1 MLQVIIPGMEYYDE
15 ESETFIET
23 KSQALSLE
31 HSLVS
36 LAKWESKWK
45 KPFFS
50 DTQKSQA
57 ESSDYIRCM
66 TLTQNVNPE
75 VYDNIPDEVIDEVDM
90 YINDPMT
97 ATWFNESK
105 RHKHSHEVVTAEIIY
120 YQMVALNIPFE
131 CQKWHLNRLMT
142 LIRVCS
148 LKNEPEK
155 KMSKR
160 QVLENNRALNQVR
173 KQKMRT
179 KG

>member
-1 MLQVIIPGMEYYDE
+1 MLQVIIPGVEYYDE

-50 DTQKSQA
+50 DTQKSRE

-66 TLTQNVNPE
+66 TTTQNVSPE
-75 VYDNIPDEVIDEVDM
+75 VYDNIPGEIIKQVDQ

-97 ATWFNESK
+97 ATWFNE
-105 RHKHSHEVVTAEIIY
+105 RQQRKHSREVVTAEIIY

-148 LKNEPEK
+148 LKNEPEN

-160 QVLENNRALNQVR
+160 QVLENNRALNQAR
-173 KQKMRT
+173 RQKMGT